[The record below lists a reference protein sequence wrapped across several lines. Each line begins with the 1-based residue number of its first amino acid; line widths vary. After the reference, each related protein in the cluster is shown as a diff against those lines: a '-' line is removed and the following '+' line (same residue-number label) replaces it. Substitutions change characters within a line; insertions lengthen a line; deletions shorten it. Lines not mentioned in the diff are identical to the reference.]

1 MEISNILLQVNEILK
16 YPLLKIQ
23 NSDVSIWSVLVF
35 FIIIMVSKRLAKNIS
50 GSLLEHYF
58 KKSSLDIGQ
67 QDAVSKILSYSI
79 YTIGLII
86 ALETIGINLSALLA
100 GGAFLAVGIGF
111 GVQNIVTNFIAGLL
125 LLFEQPIKKKDL
137 IEVDTVLGFV
147 EEISIR
153 STRIKT
159 LDNVS
164 IIVPNSKFITEKI
177 INWTHKDSDT
187 RIKLKVGVSYKSDP
201 RLVEKLLI
209 EIADKNEKV
218 LKEPAPIV
226 SFEDFGESAL
236 IFELLVWINEPH
248 LKKAIKS
255 QLNFEI
261 FEIFKNNNIEI
272 PYPQTEVH
280 IKNS

>member
-1 MEISNILLQVNEILK
+1 MEANNILLDINEILK

-23 NSDVSIWSVLVF
+23 NSEVSIWSILVF
-35 FIIIMVSKRLAKNIS
+35 FVIILVSKRLAKNIS

-58 KKSSLDIGQ
+58 KKSNLDIGQ
-67 QDAVSKILSYSI
+67 QDAISKILGYSI
-79 YTIGLII
+79 YVFGLII
-86 ALETIGINLSALLA
+86 ALQTIGINLSALLA

-111 GVQNIVTNFIAGLL
+111 GVQNLVTNFIAGLL

-137 IEVDTVLGFV
+137 IEVDGVLGFV
-147 EEISIR
+147 EEIAIR
-153 STRIKT
+153 STKIKT

-177 INWTHKDSDT
+177 INWTHKESDT
-187 RIKLKVGVSYKSDP
+187 RIKLRIGVSYSSDP
-201 RLVEKLLI
+201 KLVEKLLLD
-209 EIADKNEKV
+209 IADKNEKV

-226 SFEDFGESAL
+226 SFEDFGDSSL

-255 QLNFEI
+255 RLNFEI
-261 FEIFKNNNIEI
+261 FETFKENKIEI
-272 PYPQTEVH
+272 PFPQREIH